1 MVPARLAIDLS
12 GPTIR
17 VLVGSPGD
25 PNMKCAEAPAP
36 AGSMAG
42 GAVEDSG
49 ALASV
54 LRQLVA
60 RVEIKE
66 TRALVVASDALA
78 SFRVLSFAR
87 DTSEPSIDAHV
98 RSQLPLE
105 GGRMGMQRQ
114 ELTNDGGDRTIYA
127 VAYDRAKIQML
138 AATLR
143 LAGLE
148 PTAVELKSLCV
159 ARMAPAPAC
168 VVLDLGDPA
177 EIFVIDASLPRLWHT
192 FQADPQAPDELTTS
206 VTTAVRAAL
215 GYYRRQP
222 EGSRFSMSSPILI
235 STDNG
240 FPSRIAA
247 GLESALGHPVTPVPA
262 PPRVP
267 PEIRYGSFMA
277 CLGLIMRRR

>member
-12 GPTIR
+12 GPMIR
-17 VLVGSPGD
+17 VLAGSLGD
-25 PNMKCAEAPAP
+25 PNMRCAEAPAP
-36 AGSMAG
+36 PGSMAG

-66 TRALVVASDALA
+66 KSAMVVASDALA

-87 DTSEPSIDAHV
+87 DTSEPTIDAHV

-105 GGRMGMQRQ
+105 GGRMGMQRH
-114 ELTNDGGDRTIYA
+114 EVTNTGGDRTIYA
-127 VAYDRAKIQML
+127 VAYDRAKVQML

-159 ARMAPAPAC
+159 ARVAPASAC
-168 VVLDLGDPA
+168 VVIDLGDPA
-177 EIFVIDASLPRLWHT
+177 EIFIIDRSLPRLWHT
-192 FQADPQAPDELTTS
+192 FRADPKAPEELTAS
-206 VTTAVRAAL
+206 VTRAVRAAL

-222 EGSRFSMSSPILI
+222 EGAGFSMSAPILI

-247 GLESALGHPVTPVPA
+247 GLESALGHPVAPVPA

-267 PEIRYGSFMA
+267 PEIRYGSFIA

>member
-12 GPTIR
+12 GPMIR

-49 ALASV
+49 SLASL

-66 TRALVVASDALA
+66 TRAMVVASDALA
-78 SFRVLSFAR
+78 SFRVLSFPK

-98 RSQLPLE
+98 RSQLPME
-105 GGRMGMQRQ
+105 GSRMGMQRQ
-114 ELTNDGGDRTIYA
+114 ELTVNGGDRTVYA

-148 PTAVELKSLCV
+148 PTVVELKSLCI
-159 ARMAPAPAC
+159 ARMAQPSAC
-168 VVLDLGDPA
+168 VVIDLGDPA
-177 EIFVIDASLPRLWHT
+177 EIFIIDGSLPRLWHT
-192 FQADPQAPDELTTS
+192 FRADPHAPGEVTASL
-206 VTTAVRAAL
+206 TTAVHAAL

-222 EGSRFSMSSPILI
+222 EGSGFSTSAPILI

-247 GLESALGHPVTPVPA
+247 GLESAVGHPVAPVPA

-267 PEIRYGSFMA
+267 PEIRHGSFMA